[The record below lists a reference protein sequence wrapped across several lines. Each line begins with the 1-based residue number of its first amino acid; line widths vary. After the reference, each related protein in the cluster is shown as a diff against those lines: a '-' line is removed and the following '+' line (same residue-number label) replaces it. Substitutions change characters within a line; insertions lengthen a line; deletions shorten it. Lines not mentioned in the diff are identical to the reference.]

1 MDITSPSQRPPRLM
15 AQVRATIRRLR
26 LSRRTEQAYAA
37 WIRRYI
43 WFHQYRHP
51 ASIGE
56 AEVIAFL
63 THLAVERRVARST
76 QIQALSALQLLYR
89 EVLRQPIGE
98 ARTMVRAASPA
109 RLPVVLTPEEVSLVL
124 RHLSGVSWLVGLLL
138 YGAGLRL
145 MEALTLRVKDVDFG
159 RGEIRLRRGK
169 GGGDRVTMLP
179 AAAREPLERHL
190 QVVKQ
195 LHERDLQTRGG
206 AVALPDALD
215 RKAPGLARDWA
226 WQWVFPATRRW
237 VDRVT
242 GLRMRHHIHPTV
254 IQRDMRTAV
263 RRSGIPKRATCHTL
277 RHSFATHLLEGGYDI
292 RTVQELLGHRDVS
305 TTMLYTHV
313 LNRGGLGVRSP
324 ADLLGPAGGPGNGRL
339 LLRQYGAGRTVGE
352 QPNTSYASL
361 TCTGAPL

>member
-1 MDITSPSQRPPRLM
+1 MDIASQSQRPPRLL

-26 LSRRTEQAYAA
+26 LSRRTEQAYVA
-37 WIRRYI
+37 WVRRYV
-43 WFHQYRHP
+43 WFHHYRHP
-51 ASIGE
+51 ATMGE
-56 AEVIAFL
+56 TEVIAFL

-76 QIQALSALQLLYR
+76 QIQALGALQLLYR

-98 ARTMVRAASPA
+98 TRTLVRAASPA
-109 RLPVVLTPEEVSLVL
+109 RLPVVLTPEEVSRVL
-124 RHLSGVSWLVGLLL
+124 RQLSGVSWLVALVL

-145 MEALTLRVKDVDFG
+145 MEALTLRVKDLDFG

-169 GGGDRVTMLP
+169 GGGDRVTLLP
-179 AAAREPLERHL
+179 VAARAPLERHL
-190 QVVKQ
+190 AAVKR
-195 LHERDLQTRGG
+195 LHQRDLQTGGG

-237 VDRVT
+237 VDRAT
-242 GLRMRHHIHPTV
+242 ELRIRHHLHPTV
-254 IQRDMRTAV
+254 VQREMRRAV

-324 ADLLGPAGGPGNGRL
+324 ADLLGPAGGLGNGRL
-339 LLRQYGAGRTVGE
+339 VLPQ
-352 QPNTSYASL
+352 
-361 TCTGAPL
+361 